1 MYLLNLG
8 KPVEVPKLN
17 ENQAIELGANILG
30 EGVIFVIAAAILIA
44 EYIRQ
49 QKKEN
54 VKEEAKQLEMDW
66 IKTSI
71 NDMFFETQKNSAEI
85 KELSR
90 HIHFLESELKKFP
103 PPQPPSDPA
112 PIQPKLTDEKDVSPT
127 NISYLHQP
135 PTSSRTK
142 SQINSSWDVRVKNS
156 SILAA
161 LNYLED
167 ELLLGDKDHYFE
179 EQSSGVIMDAL
190 DYLDTDV
197 FKSSSDNN
205 VILVLKNAPYASR
218 FC

>member
-30 EGVIFVIAAAILIA
+30 EGIIFVIAAAILIA

-49 QKKEN
+49 QKKET

-112 PIQPKLTDEKDVSPT
+112 PIKPKLTDEKDVAPT

-135 PTSSRTK
+135 LTSSRTR

-156 SILAA
+156 SILTA